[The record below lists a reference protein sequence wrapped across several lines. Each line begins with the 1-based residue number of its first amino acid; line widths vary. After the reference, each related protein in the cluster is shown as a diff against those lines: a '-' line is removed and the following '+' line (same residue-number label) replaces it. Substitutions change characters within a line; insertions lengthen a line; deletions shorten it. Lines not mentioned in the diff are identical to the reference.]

1 VFEQVKKG
9 PSRDNYNAQGKTM
22 VYKKPPPKGRQI
34 KDVDLDCEKRA
45 IDRPTEQA
53 YRNMYDAVIQ
63 CFERE
68 STPVVY
74 APMGWGKSTY
84 FLIRYFL
91 WSGKNIHVTLP
102 SILLANNVYDSL
114 EKAVKALNVS
124 DKVKI
129 GKNIDRDHT

>member
-1 VFEQVKKG
+1 
-9 PSRDNYNAQGKTM
+9 
-22 VYKKPPPKGRQI
+22 
-34 KDVDLDCEKRA
+34 
-45 IDRPTEQA
+45 
-53 YRNMYDAVIQ
+53 
-63 CFERE
+63 
-68 STPVVY
+68 
-74 APMGWGKSTY
+74 MGWGKSTY